1 MSRPRLHPPWIPGL
15 WSLLAFLLLLG
26 SVAVYYYSL
35 AKSTRF
41 ERVPEK
47 SE

>member
-26 SVAVYYYSL
+26 SVFGYYYAL

-47 SE
+47 TE